1 MTLLEEI
8 YEAAAQA
15 APSGADEELLQR
27 LCRISAAQWQ
37 ARLKAGVMPGGVYLR
52 GGMERGSRIFHA
64 AERRKLEH

>member
-37 ARLKAGVMPGGVYLR
+37 ARLKAGVTPEDCREVF
-52 GGMERGSRIFHA
+52 ICA
-64 AERRKLEH
+64 AAWSAAAG